1 MLRIHDVMLEVL
13 RLVAPHIQA
22 IGRRNRDLEEQI
34 TRSATSVVL
43 NIAEGSGHQGRARTN
58 RYRIALGEARET
70 LSNLR
75 AAEALGYVGRLDA
88 GVVAG
93 LNRVI
98 GTLVVVTR

>member
-13 RLVAPHIQA
+13 RMMRSSIDA
-22 IGRRNRDLEEQI
+22 IGRRNQDLAEQI
-34 TRSATSVVL
+34 TRSATSTLL
-43 NIAEGSGHQGRARTN
+43 NIAEGSGHQGKARTN

-70 LSNLR
+70 FSNLR
-75 AAEALGYVGRLDA
+75 GAEALGYIGGLDA
-88 GVVAG
+88 ELVAR